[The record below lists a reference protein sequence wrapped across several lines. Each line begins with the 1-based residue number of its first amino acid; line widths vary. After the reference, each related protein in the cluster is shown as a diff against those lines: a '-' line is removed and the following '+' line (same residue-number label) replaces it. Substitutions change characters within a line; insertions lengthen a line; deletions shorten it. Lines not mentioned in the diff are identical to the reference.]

1 MVQWRAFDGS
11 WFWIRLERVL
21 DPEVHADNAYM
32 LYVLK
37 NGEAFNSGDAKAEDV
52 GVKAIDD
59 DTLVVTLE
67 NPTAYFLKLLAAHS
81 FYPVSKKSC
90 RCSWKLGC

>member
-1 MVQWRAFDGS
+1 MESLLTAHDFEYAWK
-11 WFWIRLERVL
+11 RVL

-37 NGEAFNSGDAKAEDV
+37 NGEAFNNGDASADDV
-52 GVKAIDD
+52 GVKATDD
-59 DTLVVTLE
+59 NTLVVTLE

-90 RCSWKLGC
+90 RCS